1 MEIESLV
8 TPRPPNDPFKWVPV
22 ASLIV
27 GCGSFLF
34 AISVLYPWHI
44 ELSRQFTE
52 LKDSCRL

>member
-8 TPRPPNDPFKWVPV
+8 TPRPLNDPFKWVPV

-27 GCGSFLF
+27 ATASFTF
-34 AISVLYPWHI
+34 AVSVLYPWHI
-44 ELSRQFTE
+44 ELSRQFLE